1 MSNRN
6 LERIRNDYLSD
17 QIRKKDMEAHIK
29 DRQKQKALRA
39 RRRQKMEK
47 QLLGSSTKIKRNG
60 LEGNRS
66 SHEESVVVTDVR
78 NEFRQDLKRRLQEA
92 ELIRNKQLENT
103 KKRKENRKEKGK
115 SKSIKSDDETNFE
128 FM

>member
-39 RRRQKMEK
+39 RKDKNGEAA
-47 QLLGSSTKIKRNG
+47 LGFLDQN
-60 LEGNRS
+60 
-66 SHEESVVVTDVR
+66 
-78 NEFRQDLKRRLQEA
+78 
-92 ELIRNKQLENT
+92 
-103 KKRKENRKEKGK
+103 
-115 SKSIKSDDETNFE
+115 
-128 FM
+128 

>member
-47 QLLGSSTKIKRNG
+47 QLLVPPPKLKEMVWRAIGA
-60 LEGNRS
+60 
-66 SHEESVVVTDVR
+66 VTRKVLLLMYEMNFAGPETTFTR
-78 NEFRQDLKRRLQEA
+78 GRA
-92 ELIRNKQLENT
+92 NT
-103 KKRKENRKEKGK
+103 E
-115 SKSIKSDDETNFE
+115 
-128 FM
+128 

>member
-1 MSNRN
+1 MAADGKDNIVTKNIEGLRVSIPKDASQSQRPQLSMSNRN

-47 QLLGSSTKIKRNG
+47 QLLGSSTKIKKNG
-60 LEGNRS
+60 LDGNLS
-66 SHEESVVVTDVR
+66 SHEGSVVTDVR
-78 NEFRQDLKRRLQEA
+78 NEFRQ
-92 ELIRNKQLENT
+92 T
-103 KKRKENRKEKGK
+103 
-115 SKSIKSDDETNFE
+115 
-128 FM
+128 